1 MYRIQQQATTE
12 ALMMFKRDRRREIDA
27 VIDYFGEARE
37 APAARPRAVPSAS
50 SRFIASD
57 NRFGWVAANEA
68 LGFPEG

>member
-37 APAARPRAVPSAS
+37 APAARPRAVPGAP
-50 SRFIASD
+50 SRFIASN
-57 NRFGWVAANEA
+57 NRFGWVAANEV
-68 LGFPEG
+68 LEFPEG